1 MRLVLLFAVLA
12 ALFGGCVSVKN
23 DRAIVPPPALISE
36 VTAPLTIPVES
47 TSCVNLKKGTAS
59 GSLYIYEY
67 LFTGISATVW
77 TSTLER
83 AMHKGGLKK
92 LHYAEYHMTSILGY
106 ITTFTVTAYGE

>member
-47 TSCVNLKKGTAS
+47 TSCANLKKGTAS
-59 GSLYIYEY
+59 GSLYIYMSIY
-67 LFTGISATVW
+67 LQAYLQRS
-77 TSTLER
+77 
-83 AMHKGGLKK
+83 GLRRSRELCIK
-92 LHYAEYHMTSILGY
+92 AD
-106 ITTFTVTAYGE
+106 